1 MPNTSPA
8 AWPAPLLYFDSPAF
22 PVVADSPVK
31 ISGWLAGHREFGA
44 PRIEARGGA
53 PVRAETHARP
63 DVAHAFPEF
72 AQVVGFSATVERRD
86 LADDTL
92 TFLYEFGGRPCVYHR
107 RLTGGGIDPELKRR
121 KLERIRPLL
130 QPELPCRERSGCF
143 DFLSDELRAR
153 ASLADT
159 DAVSANPYD
168 AFALGLFSFLH
179 DGLILDA
186 GAGFNPD
193 YRPNVVNLEVVDYPT
208 CDVLSAGERLPFRD
222 ASFDAV
228 LSLAVLE
235 HVRDPFAC
243 AAEIQRVLKPG
254 GLLCAVVPFLQPYHG
269 FPHHYYNMTAQGL
282 RNLFSGLD
290 VVAQQVPLSGL
301 PIWSL
306 CWYIR
311 EYGENLPEAERR
323 AFHEMKIGE
332 FLGHPTSY
340 LGEGFVRALPETANF
355 TLAST
360 TMLLATK

>member
-1 MPNTSPA
+1 MLNPDPA

-22 PVVADSPVK
+22 PVASPGPVQVT
-31 ISGWLAGHREFGA
+31 GWLAGNFAFGD
-44 PRIEARGGA
+44 
-53 PVRAETHARP
+53 VRLDEKDGRSIPLTIGPRP
-63 DVAHAFPEF
+63 DVEGAFPGF
-72 AQVVGFSATVERRD
+72 AHVAGFSVVVDRRD
-86 LADDTL
+86 LADDAL
-92 TFLYEFGGRPCVYHR
+92 TFRYSFGGVACCYR
-107 RLTGGGIDPELKRR
+107 RSLAGGIDPAVKQS
-121 KLERIRPLL
+121 KLDRIRAILRPGLDWV
-130 QPELPCRERSGCF
+130 ERPGCL
-143 DFLSDELRAR
+143 DFLTDELRQTAHL
-153 ASLADT
+153 SPT
-159 DAVSANPYD
+159 DAVSSNPYD
-168 AFALGLFSFLH
+168 AYALGLFSFLP

-208 CDVLSAGERLPFRD
+208 CDVLAAGERLPFRD
-222 ASFDAV
+222 GSFDAV

-282 RNLFSGLD
+282 RNLFSGLT
-290 VVAQQVPLSGL
+290 VIAQQVPLSGL

-306 CWYIR
+306 GWYIR
-311 EYGENLPEAERR
+311 EYSESLPQAERR

-332 FLGHPTSY
+332 LLRHPTAY
-340 LGEGFVRALPETANF
+340 LGEGFVRALPESANF